1 MSYTKKLL
9 SFLALSSTLLL
20 AACGSNG
27 GATSSSPTSSSSAD
41 SKDRVTVKLGVVGE
55 NNEVWDS
62 VSKRLSEETNIDVKL
77 VYFTDY
83 VQPNIALDAGDL
95 DLNSF
100 QTQIYMEN
108 FNKDQGLSN
117 VSVGYTVMAPLGIYS
132 KKVTKIDELKEGA
145 KVTIPDDVSNEGR
158 ALRLLQAA
166 GLITVDASKG
176 LLPTTDDITANP
188 LKLDIT
194 PLASNQ
200 TARSLDDVDI
210 AVINSGMAVDAGLT
224 PTQDAIFLEAVN
236 EDSKPYYNVIAAKDS
251 RKDEEVFKTIV
262 KYYQSDETAA
272 VIKESSKGS
281 SIPVWDGAPKQ

>member
-1 MSYTKKLL
+1 MSYTKKFL

-27 GATSSSPTSSSSAD
+27 AQTTSSSVNSSD
-41 SKDRVTVKLGVVGE
+41 SDKERVTVKVGVVGE

-62 VSKRLSEETNIDVKL
+62 LSKRLAQETNIDIEL
-77 VYFTDY
+77 IYFTDY

-108 FNKDQGLSN
+108 FNKDQNLSN
-117 VSVGYTVMAPLGIYS
+117 VSIGYTVMAPLGIYS
-132 KKVTKIDELKEGA
+132 KKITKLEDLKDGA

-188 LKLDIT
+188 RNLDIT

-236 EDSKPYYNVIAAKDS
+236 EDSQPYYNVIAAKDS
-251 RKDEEVFKTIV
+251 RKDEEIFKTIV
-262 KYYQSDETAA
+262 NYYQSEQTAA